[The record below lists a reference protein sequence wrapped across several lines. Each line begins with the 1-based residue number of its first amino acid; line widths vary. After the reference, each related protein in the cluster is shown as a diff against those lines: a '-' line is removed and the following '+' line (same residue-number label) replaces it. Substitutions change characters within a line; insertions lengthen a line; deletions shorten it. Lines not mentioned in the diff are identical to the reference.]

1 LAQNVPGLSY
11 LSGAFGAAFP
21 RLALAIAL
29 GLTLA
34 LVPMASRVHTTAD
47 PLAELPPTPEAAV
60 FADVAARFGLL
71 STSIRVLEAP
81 EGDLFTLERLSQ
93 LRAAHRAVA
102 AVPGVLHVTGLTEL
116 KDATT
121 AGEPGDER
129 TVVTDLVGPL
139 EPGSPLTAPE
149 ALSALKTYVLSLGHI
164 RGALIDARGKTAVL
178 AVQLDPAAD
187 LTALEGRLREAIA
200 QAAPGLVAYALGA
213 PTALAH
219 AGEAGA
225 RIAPHL
231 FIALALV
238 PLLLVFVVLRD
249 ARAALIATL
258 AALMPVGWLMGA
270 LGLAERTVGP
280 FSGSAP
286 LATATLGLVAALTVL
301 LPYSATDAPTPAER
315 ARSAARQAAAPLG
328 GLALSLLLLP
338 IGVHLLGGEVTQA
351 LVPWLALG
359 GMVTVVGTATLALAA
374 CVALRVPVAV
384 THRPAVQSR
393 STLPGLVGLAV
404 AVLGGIAVGSQAEP
418 APGYG
423 VRSTFAGGHPA
434 AVDEAAYERAFGAS
448 NYLQVEVAGDIK
460 HPHVLQAIER
470 LHVAAQSIPCVV
482 GVQSVMTPMLLGANA
497 LSGETRL
504 PISERASRA
513 VASMIDEDGSLRP
526 LVTADWRHALVQ
538 IALAPGARVD
548 CALPA
553 LDAAVARWTGG
564 RAEVARA
571 VATTAQRETLLDEV
585 TAHARSTYAHGH
597 APTFE
602 ALRSAT
608 SAPLDGKSLDPVKLR
623 AGLEASLVQNLVE
636 DEWLRLVEGAS
647 LAPVVDAALAGA
659 LSTGIDRAR
668 LQGPLAAVVVE
679 EERADAAAFDKVVG
693 QVADALERIA
703 ATQRLDARLN
713 RLLPLGKAD
722 ESALRR
728 ALAVLEDPMFSTPDA
743 TSTAVRVQARV
754 TGHPLV
760 VEATHR
766 RANATQW
773 VSVAVIAAFATL
785 LAVALRNLRSA
796 LLALVPCVAALAV
809 SLSLRPL
816 LGLPLDLST
825 ILAVPVAGLLGLT
838 VGLGGLSQRRSTT
851 STRHFAGPGVAGAI
865 ALVGAA
871 SLFAVP
877 LLAVRNFALIVA
889 VGFAIACLCALA
901 VSTRANPESEPRP

>member
-1 LAQNVPGLSY
+1 MQDVPGLSY
-11 LSGAFGAAFP
+11 LSGAFGASFP
-21 RLALAIAL
+21 RLALALAL
-29 GLTLA
+29 GLTLF

-47 PLAELPPTPEAAV
+47 PLAELPSTPEAAV

-81 EGDLFTLERLSQ
+81 DGDLFTLERLGQ
-93 LRAAHRAVA
+93 LRATHHAVA
-102 AVPGVLHVTGLTEL
+102 SLPGVLHVTGLTEL

-121 AGEPGDER
+121 AGESGDER

-139 EPGSPLTAPE
+139 APDGPLGTPE
-149 ALSALKTYVLSLGHI
+149 ALSKLKSYVLSLGHL

-187 LTALEGRLREAIA
+187 LTALEGQLRETIA
-200 QAAPGLVAYALGA
+200 RTAPGLLAYALGA

-219 AGEAGA
+219 AGEASA
-225 RIAPHL
+225 RVAPHL

-238 PLLLVFVVLRD
+238 PLVLVFVVLRD
-249 ARAALIATL
+249 VRAALIATL

-270 LGLAERTVGP
+270 LGFAERTVGP

-301 LPYSATDAPTPAER
+301 LPYSAADAPTPRER
-315 ARSAARQAAAPLG
+315 ARTAARQAAAPLG
-328 GLALSLLLLP
+328 GLALALLLLP

-351 LVPWLALG
+351 LVSWLALG
-359 GMVTVVGTATLALAA
+359 GLLTVVGTATLALAA

-384 THRPAVQSR
+384 THRPALPAR

-423 VRSTFAGGHPA
+423 VRSTFAEGHPA

-448 NYLQVEVAGDIK
+448 NYLQIEVEGDIK
-460 HPHVLQAIER
+460 HPLVLQQIER
-470 LHVAAQSIPCVV
+470 LHLAAQGVPCVV
-482 GVQSVMTPMLLGANA
+482 GVQSVLTPMLLGANA

-504 PISERASRA
+504 PTSERASRA

-538 IALAPGARVD
+538 VALAPGARAD
-548 CALPA
+548 CATPA

-564 RAEVARA
+564 RLEHTRA
-571 VATTAQRETLLDEV
+571 DATTAQRETHLDEV

-602 ALRSAT
+602 ALRAAIA
-608 SAPLDGKSLDPVKLR
+608 APLDGHSLDPAKLR
-623 AGLEASLVQNLVE
+623 AGLDASLVQNVVE
-636 DEWLRLVEGAS
+636 DEWLRLQEGAS
-647 LAPVVDAALAGA
+647 LGPVVDAALAGA
-659 LSTGIDRAR
+659 LSTGITAAR
-668 LQGPLAAVVVE
+668 LQAPLAAVVLP

-693 QVADALERIA
+693 QIAGALERIS
-703 ATQRLDARLN
+703 ATQRLEARLN

-722 ESALRR
+722 EGALRR
-728 ALAVLEDPMFSTPDA
+728 ALAVLEDPTFSTPD
-743 TSTAVRVQARV
+743 TTAAAVQLHARI

-766 RANATQW
+766 RASATQW
-773 VSVAVIAAFATL
+773 VCVALIAAFATL
-785 LAVALRNLRSA
+785 LAVALRTLRNA
-796 LLALVPCVAALAV
+796 LLALVPCIAALAV

-825 ILAVPVAGLLGLT
+825 VLAVPVAGLLGLT
-838 VGLGGLSQRRSTT
+838 VGLGGLTQRRSPTAV
-851 STRHFAGPGVAGAI
+851 RHFAGPGVAGAI

-877 LLAVRNFALIVA
+877 LLAVRNFALVVA

-901 VSTRANPESEPRP
+901 VSTRVTPESEPRP